1 MNELERQPAPGHPMR
16 SNPPEALAVMAPV
29 TMVATH
35 EHKYSGMQLPGLLM
49 LLVGVPLLF
58 FFGLGI
64 LVLRGLV
71 LVEPNQSRVVL
82 LFGKYKGTLREPGL
96 CWINPFTTRKDIS
109 LRVNNFDSARLKVN
123 DIRGNPIEI
132 GAVVVWRVKDT
143 AQAVFDVE
151 HYERYV
157 AVQTESAIRTTAARH
172 PYDSA
177 SPGQS
182 SLRGDSEEVNQ
193 ELMRQL
199 AERLSHAGVEVLEVR
214 ISHLAYAQEIAG
226 VMLRRQQA
234 EAIIDAR
241 SRIVEGAVG
250 MVKMA
255 LDQLQQQ
262 EIVELDQARRAALV
276 SNLLVVLCSES
287 EAHPVVRAD
296 ST

>member
-1 MNELERQPAPGHPMR
+1 MR
-16 SNPPEALAVMAPV
+16 TNPEEALATMDPV
-29 TMVATH
+29 TMVATR
-35 EHKYSGMQLPGLLM
+35 EQAYNGMLIPGLLM
-49 LLVGVPLLF
+49 VLLCIPLIPL
-58 FFGLGI
+58 FGLG
-64 LVLRGLV
+64 LLLLRGLV
-71 LVEPNQSRVVL
+71 LVEPNQSQVVL
-82 LFGKYKGTLREPGL
+82 LFGTYRGTLRTPGFH
-96 CWINPFTTRKDIS
+96 WINPLTTRRGIS
-109 LRVNNFDSARLKVN
+109 LRVNNFDSSRLKVN
-123 DIRGNPIEI
+123 DLRGNPIEI

-177 SPGQS
+177 KPGQS

-199 AERLSHAGVEVLEVR
+199 ADRLSHAGVEVLEVR

-255 LDQLQQQ
+255 VNQIEEQQIVALDQ
-262 EIVELDQARRAALV
+262 ERRAALV
-276 SNLLVVLCSES
+276 SNLLVVLCSEG
-287 EAHPVVRAD
+287 EAHPVVRVD
-296 ST
+296 NG

>member
-1 MNELERQPAPGHPMR
+1 MTEFERPPAPGHPMR
-16 SNPPEALAVMAPV
+16 TNPEALAPMQPV

-35 EHKYSGMQLPGLLM
+35 EQPYTGTELPGLLM
-49 LLVGVPLLF
+49 LLLGIPLLF
-58 FFGLGI
+58 VFGLGALI
-64 LVLRGLV
+64 LKGLV
-71 LVEPNQSRVVL
+71 LVEPNQSSVVL
-82 LFGKYKGTLREPGL
+82 LFGKYKGTLRKPGFR
-96 CWINPFTTRKDIS
+96 WINPFTTRKAVS

-123 DIRGNPIEI
+123 DLRGNPIEI

-177 SPGQS
+177 QPGQS

-199 AERLSHAGVEVLEVR
+199 ADRLSHAGVEVLEVR

-255 LDQLQQQ
+255 LDQLTQQ
-262 EIVELDQARRAALV
+262 EVVELDQARRAALV

>member
-1 MNELERQPAPGHPMR
+1 MR
-16 SNPPEALAVMAPV
+16 TNPEQALAVMDPV
-29 TMVATH
+29 TMVATR
-35 EHKYSGMQLPGLLM
+35 EQAYNGVQLPGLLM
-49 LLVGVPLLF
+49 AVLAVPLLF
-58 FFGLGI
+58 LFGLGI
-64 LVLRGLV
+64 LLIRGLV
-71 LVEPNQSRVVL
+71 LVEPNQSQVVL
-82 LFGKYKGTLREPGL
+82 LFGTYRGTLRTPGL
-96 CWINPFTTRKDIS
+96 YWINPLATRRAVS
-109 LRVNNFDSARLKVN
+109 LRVNNFDSSRLKVN
-123 DIRGNPIEI
+123 DLRGNPIEI

-177 SPGQS
+177 KPGQS

-199 AERLSHAGVEVLEVR
+199 ADRLSHAGVEVLEVR

-255 LDQLQQQ
+255 IDQIEEQQIVVLDQ
-262 EIVELDQARRAALV
+262 DRRAALV
-276 SNLLVVLCSES
+276 SNLLIVLCSES
-287 EAHPVVRAD
+287 EAHPVVRVD
-296 ST
+296 GST

>member
-1 MNELERQPAPGHPMR
+1 MSEFDRLPAPGHPMR
-16 SNPPEALAVMAPV
+16 TNPEALAQVEPV
-29 TMVATH
+29 EMIATR
-35 EHKYSGMQLPGLLM
+35 EQPYSGVELPGLLM
-49 LLVGVPLLF
+49 LLVCFPLIF
-58 FFGLGI
+58 VFGIGL
-64 LVLRGLV
+64 LLLRGLT
-71 LVEPNQSRVVL
+71 LVEPNQSQVVL
-82 LFGKYKGTLREPGL
+82 LFGKYKGTLRKPGFR
-96 CWINPFTTRKDIS
+96 WINPFTSRRGVS

-123 DIRGNPIEI
+123 DMRGNPIEI

-177 SPGQS
+177 QPGQS

-199 AERLSHAGVEVLEVR
+199 ADRLSHAGVEVLEVR

-250 MVKMA
+250 MVKLA

-262 EIVELDQARRAALV
+262 QVVEFDDARRAALV

-296 ST
+296 SGI

>member
-1 MNELERQPAPGHPMR
+1 MR
-16 SNPPEALAVMAPV
+16 RPPSEALAVV
-29 TMVATH
+29 TPSEIVATR
-35 EHKYSGMQLPGLLM
+35 EREYSGVTLPGLPM
-49 LLVGVPLLF
+49 LLLGIPLLF
-58 FFGLGI
+58 FFGLGLLI
-64 LVLRGLV
+64 LRGLV
-71 LVEPNQSRVVL
+71 LVEPNQARVVL
-82 LFGKYKGTLREPGL
+82 LFGNYRGTMRRPGL
-96 CWINPFTTRKDIS
+96 RWINPFTTRREVS
-109 LRVNNFDSARLKVN
+109 LRVNNFDSARIKVN
-123 DIRGNPIEI
+123 DLRGNPIEI

-151 HYERYV
+151 RYDAYV
-157 AVQTESAIRTTAARH
+157 TVQTEAAIRTTAARH

-199 AERLSHAGVEVLEVR
+199 SERLSHAGVEVLEVR

-241 SRIVEGAVG
+241 QRIVEGAVG

-255 LDQLQQQ
+255 LDQMQ
-262 EIVELDQARRAALV
+262 EQKVVDLDPSRRAALV
-276 SNLLVVLCSES
+276 SNLLVVLCSEN

-296 ST
+296 SP

>member
-1 MNELERQPAPGHPMR
+1 MR
-16 SNPPEALAVMAPV
+16 SNPTEALAVPEPP
-29 TMVATH
+29 TMVATR
-35 EHKYSGMQLPGLLM
+35 ERRYEGVVLPGLPM
-49 LLVGVPLLF
+49 LLLGLPLLF

-64 LVLRGLV
+64 LILRGLV

-82 LFGKYKGTLREPGL
+82 LFGNYKGTLREPGL
-96 CWINPFTTRKDIS
+96 RWINPFTSRKDVS
-109 LRVNNFDSARLKVN
+109 LRVNNFDSQRIKVN
-123 DIRGNPIEI
+123 DLRGNPIEI

-151 HYERYV
+151 RYEAYV
-157 AVQTESAIRTTAARH
+157 AVQTEAAIRTTAARH

-177 SPGQS
+177 TPGQS
-182 SLRGDSEEVNQ
+182 SLRGDSEEVNR
-193 ELMRQL
+193 ELMAQL

-241 SRIVEGAVG
+241 QRIVEGAVG

-255 LDQLQQQ
+255 LDQMQAQQ
-262 EIVELDQARRAALV
+262 VVDLDKDRRAALV

-287 EAHPVVRAD
+287 EAKPVVRAD
-296 ST
+296 SS

>member
-1 MNELERQPAPGHPMR
+1 MNQPDPPPSGHPMR
-16 SNPPEALAVMAPV
+16 RPPSEALAVV
-29 TMVATH
+29 TPSEIVATR
-35 EHKYSGMQLPGLLM
+35 EREYSGVTLPGLPM
-49 LLVGVPLLF
+49 LLLGIPLLF
-58 FFGLGI
+58 FFGLGLLI
-64 LVLRGLV
+64 LRGLV
-71 LVEPNQSRVVL
+71 LVEPNQARVVL
-82 LFGKYKGTLREPGL
+82 LFGNYRGTMRRPGL
-96 CWINPFTTRKDIS
+96 RWINPFTTRREVS
-109 LRVNNFDSARLKVN
+109 LRVNNFDSARIKVN
-123 DIRGNPIEI
+123 DLRGNPIEI

-151 HYERYV
+151 RYDAYV
-157 AVQTESAIRTTAARH
+157 TVQTEAAIRTTAARH

-199 AERLSHAGVEVLEVR
+199 SERLSHAGVEVLEVR

-241 SRIVEGAVG
+241 QRIVEGAVG

-255 LDQLQQQ
+255 LDQMQ
-262 EIVELDQARRAALV
+262 EQKVVDLDPSRRAALV
-276 SNLLVVLCSES
+276 SNLLVVLCSEN

-296 ST
+296 SP

>member
-1 MNELERQPAPGHPMR
+1 MSELERPPSPGHPMR
-16 SNPPEALAVMAPV
+16 SNPPDALAVGSP
-29 TMVATH
+29 ATIVPTR
-35 EHKYSGMQLPGLLM
+35 EREYDGVVLPGLPM
-49 LLVGVPLLF
+49 LLLGLPLLLL
-58 FFGLGI
+58 FGLGI
-64 LVLRGLV
+64 LILRGLV

-82 LFGKYKGTLREPGL
+82 LFGNYKGTLRKPGL
-96 CWINPFTTRKDIS
+96 RWINPFTSRKEVS
-109 LRVNNFDSARLKVN
+109 LRVHNFDSQRLKVN
-123 DIRGNPIEI
+123 DLRGNPIEI
-132 GAVVVWRVKDT
+132 GAVVVWRVRDT

-151 HYERYV
+151 RYEAYV
-157 AVQTESAIRTTAARH
+157 AVQTEAAIRTTAARH

-182 SLRGDSEEVNQ
+182 SLRGDSEEVNE

-241 SRIVEGAVG
+241 QRIVEGAVG

-255 LDQLQQQ
+255 LDQMQQQ
-262 EIVELDQARRAALV
+262 EVVELDRDRRAALV

-287 EAHPVVRAD
+287 EAQPVVRAD
-296 ST
+296 NS

>member
-1 MNELERQPAPGHPMR
+1 MSELDRPPSPGHPMR
-16 SNPPEALAVMAPV
+16 TNPPDALAVPAAV
-29 TMVATH
+29 TMVPTH
-35 EHKYSGMQLPGLLM
+35 EREYSGLVLPGLPM
-49 LLVGVPLLF
+49 LLLGLPLLF
-58 FFGLGI
+58 FFGLGLLI
-64 LVLRGLV
+64 LRGLV
-71 LVEPNQSRVVL
+71 LVEPNQARVVL
-82 LFGKYKGTLREPGL
+82 LFGNYKGTLRTPGL
-96 CWINPFTTRKDIS
+96 RWINPFTARKDVS
-109 LRVNNFDSARLKVN
+109 LRVNNFDSQRIKVN
-123 DIRGNPIEI
+123 DLRGNPIEI

-151 HYERYV
+151 RYEAYV
-157 AVQTESAIRTTAARH
+157 AVQTEAAIRTTAARH

-182 SLRGDSEEVNQ
+182 SLRGDSEEVNH

-199 AERLSHAGVEVLEVR
+199 GERLSHAGVEVLEVR

-241 SRIVEGAVG
+241 QRIVEGAVG

-255 LDQLQQQ
+255 LDQMHQQQ
-262 EIVELDQARRAALV
+262 VVELDRDRRAALV

-287 EAHPVVRAD
+287 EAKPVVRAD
-296 ST
+296 AT